1 MTGQQTTQPYRK
13 EINDMTFKWP
23 LINDNITAE
32 DKNAL
37 IDFLKIPNVR
47 LTQGERVREFEK
59 KWSEWLG
66 VKHSVFVNSGASANY
81 ITMAITRELKG
92 QQGEVIVP
100 PIGWVSDVASVINT
114 GLTPVFVDVDKSNMS
129 IAYENIKN
137 AITEETKAIVLV
149 HCLGF
154 NGLNEKII
162 QLALTHNLLLIEDCC
177 ESHGAIFKEDRVG
190 SWGDMSCFSFYF
202 GHHITTIEGGMVCT
216 DNYEIYQLAKLFR
229 SHGMTREVSQ
239 ETHDHYYEEGLN
251 PMFTFG
257 VSGYNMRSTELNA
270 VLGLQQMHRLDF
282 NIDCRKE
289 NLAVWLDNLDSE
301 KYFTA
306 FDTKGNSNFALPLIL
321 AKPDAMALSNICNFL
336 ETEGVE
342 YRLGTAG
349 GGNQARQPY
358 LKKYS
363 FRQADDLA
371 NADYIHEN
379 SLYIGN
385 HTELSKEQIVALCRG
400 LNDV

>member
-1 MTGQQTTQPYRK
+1 
-13 EINDMTFKWP
+13 
-23 LINDNITAE
+23 
-32 DKNAL
+32 
-37 IDFLKIPNVR
+37 
-47 LTQGERVREFEK
+47 
-59 KWSEWLG
+59 
-66 VKHSVFVNSGASANY
+66 
-81 ITMAITRELKG
+81 
-92 QQGEVIVP
+92 
-100 PIGWVSDVASVINT
+100 
-114 GLTPVFVDVDKSNMS
+114 
-129 IAYENIKN
+129 
-137 AITEETKAIVLV
+137 
-149 HCLGF
+149 
-154 NGLNEKII
+154 
-162 QLALTHNLLLIEDCC
+162 
-177 ESHGAIFKEDRVG
+177 
-190 SWGDMSCFSFYF
+190 
-202 GHHITTIEGGMVCT
+202 
-216 DNYEIYQLAKLFR
+216 
-229 SHGMTREVSQ
+229 
-239 ETHDHYYEEGLN
+239 
-251 PMFTFG
+251 MFTFG

>member
-1 MTGQQTTQPYRK
+1 MA
-13 EINDMTFKWP
+13 FKWP

-257 VSGYNMRSTELNA
+257 VPGYNMRSTELNA